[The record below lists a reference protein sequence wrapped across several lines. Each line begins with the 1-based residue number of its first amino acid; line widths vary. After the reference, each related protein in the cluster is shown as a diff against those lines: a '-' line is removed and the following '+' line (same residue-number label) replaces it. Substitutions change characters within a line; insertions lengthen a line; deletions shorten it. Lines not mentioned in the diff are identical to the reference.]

1 MKEDL
6 KALNINSVQAVAEE
20 LMLKKGW
27 TTTLEVKE
35 QLRRNG
41 FYAIQVEVSS
51 AMDFLAWENKWYYEC
66 NGKYRIYQFAEDT
79 DLSFYAYMERR
90 EQIWEIAVKENIQI
104 IRVGKQE
111 QKASVARHQYDSNR
125 QALTE
130 AARLIELRE
139 REGFTIFAKEERFTA
154 LLLDYFELLTKSVF
168 QCTLYYHSVQKVE
181 RQGVRLNFNGI
192 PQVGYVD
199 TIKQAGYEFTFD
211 FNETAVAEVF
221 RSILTRRQWKAP
233 RMAGCSNF
241 LLGEK
246 EVHRGVKLMTGEAI
260 MDGAIQQYTT
270 CKQIAKIGVQN
281 HCLYRLDIQYKDGT
295 KLVIRRDELE
305 QKEDLWDL
313 AKCLLRIV

>member
-6 KALNINSVQAVAEE
+6 KALNINSVQVVAEE

-35 QLRRNG
+35 QLRKDG

-51 AMDFLAWENKWYYEC
+51 AMDFLAWENKWCYDC
-66 NGKYRIYQFAEDT
+66 NGKYRVYQFGEDT
-79 DLSFYAYMERR
+79 DLSFYAFMERGA
-90 EQIWEIAVKENIQI
+90 QIWEVAVKENIQI
-104 IRVGKQE
+104 IRVGKQQ
-111 QKASVARHQYDSNR
+111 QKASIARHQFDSNR

-130 AARLIELRE
+130 AARMIELRV
-139 REGFTIFAKEERFTA
+139 REGFTIRAKEERYTA
-154 LLLDYFELLTKSVF
+154 LLLDYFEFLTKPVL

-199 TIKQAGYEFTFD
+199 TVKQAGYEFTFD
-211 FNETAVAEVF
+211 FNESTVAKAF
-221 RSILTRRQWKAP
+221 RSILEHRQWKAP

-246 EVHRGVKLMTGEAI
+246 EIRRDVKLMTGEPV

-270 CKQIAKIGVQN
+270 CKQIEKIEVQN

-305 QKEDLWDL
+305 KKEDLWDL